1 VKRLGPELK
10 MPKLKGGGMKV
21 PPFLSDLYFDLRER
35 RLLPLIV
42 LILVAIVATPILLGG
57 SDEPEPVSPPAA
69 ITGGSI
75 PASES
80 LTVVKAA
87 PGLRNYKKRLGHR
100 TPTNPFKQRFAGPQL
115 NGSQLNEPTT
125 TTTTTTTTAST
136 GSTGTSSG
144 PAGGSLQSTPSTNP
158 STNPAGTPTPG
169 GSSTERVTFFT
180 WGIDVQITKLPSEEV
195 DPEADPEITARPR
208 VLPQTPLPGPK
219 TPVVTFLGLSREA
232 AAKDQ
237 AKALFLVSDEVS
249 RVSDNAECVSAREG
263 CQLIEAKVGS
273 SINFVYGPGET
284 RYTVKVLKL
293 EVVVTG
299 HSTDHS

>member
-1 VKRLGPELK
+1 MKRLGPELK
-10 MPKLKGGGMKV
+10 MPKLKRGEMKV
-21 PPFLSDLYFDLRER
+21 PPFLSDLYLDLRDR
-35 RLLPLIV
+35 RLLPLIA
-42 LILVAIVATPILLGG
+42 LILVAIVATPVLLGG
-57 SDEPEPVSPPAA
+57 SEEPEPVSPPAA

-75 PASES
+75 PASQS

-100 TPTNPFKQRFAGPQL
+100 SPTNPFKQRFAGPQL

-125 TTTTTTTTAST
+125 TTTTTTTT
-136 GSTGTSSG
+136 GSTGTT
-144 PAGGSLQSTPSTNP
+144 AGSPTGSLPSAPSTSP
-158 STNPAGTPTPG
+158 STSPTGAPTPG

-180 WGIDVQITKLPSEEV
+180 WGIDVEITKLPSEKV
-195 DPEADPEITARPR
+195 DPEADPEITTRPR
-208 VLPQTPLPGPK
+208 VLPQTPLPGAK

-232 AAKDQ
+232 AEKKQ

-249 RVSDNAECVSAREG
+249 RVSDNAECVSAHEG
-263 CQLIEAKVGS
+263 CQLIEAKEGS

-284 RYTVKVLKL
+284 RYTIKVLKL